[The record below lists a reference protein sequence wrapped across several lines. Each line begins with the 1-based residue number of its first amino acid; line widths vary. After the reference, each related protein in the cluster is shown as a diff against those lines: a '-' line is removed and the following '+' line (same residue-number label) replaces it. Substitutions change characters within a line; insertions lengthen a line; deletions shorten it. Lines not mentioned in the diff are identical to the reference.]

1 MAQVTAVSPLA
12 PESFPELGKVD
23 GVELFT
29 AKIGAGRHG
38 RENLFV
44 ARMVVGTTVA
54 GVLTKSKCPSAPI
67 DWCKQNLGSGSAR
80 GLVVNAGNANAF
92 VGKIGAQTVRQTADA
107 AAKLLHC
114 DVSEIF
120 ISSTGV
126 IGEPLDAAPLVEAL
140 KQSLNNSADYEAA
153 AKTIG
158 TTDTFA
164 KGAGASFDLDGVDVC
179 ISGIAK
185 GSGMIAPNMA
195 TMLSYVFT
203 DVPISADVLQ
213 SILVEGNAK
222 SFNAITVDSDTSTSD
237 TCLVFA
243 TGAAKERGVEPI
255 TSLDD
260 PRCADF
266 TQALHAVLKDLALQ
280 IIRDGEGATKLM
292 VVQVIGA
299 TSDTSA
305 DIIARSIA
313 NSPLVKTALAGE
325 DANWGRVVAAVG
337 KAGEPADRDK
347 LQIRFGDLVVA
358 REGYRAP
365 DYSEADASQY
375 MKNQRIEIGVD
386 LGLGTGKATI
396 YGCDL
401 THGYVSIN
409 GDYRS

>member
-1 MAQVTAVSPLA
+1 MAKVTAVSPLA
-12 PESFPELGKVD
+12 PESFPGLAKVE
-23 GVELFT
+23 GAELFT
-29 AKIGAGRHG
+29 ASIGEGYHG
-38 RENLFV
+38 RANLFV
-44 ARMVVGTTVA
+44 ARMVPGTTVA

-67 DWCKQNLGSGSAR
+67 DWCKQNLVAGSAR
-80 GLVVNAGNANAF
+80 ALVVNAGNANAF
-92 VGKIGAQTVRQTADA
+92 VGKVGAQTVQKTADA
-107 AAKLLHC
+107 AAELLHC
-114 DVSEIF
+114 EPGEVF

-126 IGEPLDAAPLVEAL
+126 IGEPLDAKPLVAALAQSL
-140 KQSLNNSADYEAA
+140 KQSADYEAA
-153 AKTIG
+153 ANTIR

-195 TMLSYVFT
+195 TMLSYIFT
-203 DVPISADVLQ
+203 DVPIAANVLQ
-213 SILVEGNAK
+213 AILVEGNAK

-243 TGAAKERGVEPI
+243 TGAAKGRGLEPI

-260 PRCADF
+260 PRCTDF
-266 TQALHAVLKDLALQ
+266 SQALHAVLHDLALQ

-292 VVQVIGA
+292 VVKVVGA
-299 TSDTSA
+299 TSDQSA
-305 DIIARSIA
+305 DVIARSIA

-358 REGYRAP
+358 KEGYRSP
-365 DYSEADASQY
+365 DYSEAVASQY
-375 MKNQRIEIGVD
+375 MKNQEIEIGVD
-386 LGLGTGKATI
+386 LGLGAGEATI